1 MTFAIFLRRFVICSF
16 WILLF
21 PLFPFPRLSP
31 PRRSYL
37 QNISIYIRHFFFVRY
52 FFHHSSPF
60 MSFFFSPQF
69 IHFSNYPLSNDIK
82 QPSSANTVHHYNLII
97 AVVIT
102 PRVPVLSA
110 SPPPFFFFY
119 CLIFLLY
126 STFKRLSAP
135 HMLLCWKGFDANFR
149 RALSTIVAAM
159 TLHFLG

>member
-1 MTFAIFLRRFVICSF
+1 MIFSF

-21 PLFPFPRLSP
+21 PSLSFPRAFPFPLPLVLIYKTSLFISESFLFATSSI
-31 PRRSYL
+31 SYL
-37 QNISIYIRHFFFVRY
+37 LSCR
-52 FFHHSSPF
+52 S
-60 MSFFFSPQF
+60 FFSPQF

-110 SPPPFFFFY
+110 FPHLFFFFY
-119 CLIFLLY
+119 SLIFLLY

-135 HMLLCWKGFDANFR
+135 HMLASLLEGLQCQ
-149 RALSTIVAAM
+149 L
-159 TLHFLG
+159 